1 MFRNPTGSG
10 WHELDPLAKPG
21 PVLRALL
28 ILPAAAFVLQGPLR
42 LEAWAVLHP
51 EEVFLQGRLWQLLS
65 YALLHQDLLH
75 LLFNLLGIWTFG
87 TELERLWGGRALAWF
102 AGLCAAGGGLAH
114 ALLEPLVSGRDIGVV
129 GASGVVYGLLAAY
142 GLLFRQR
149 RLHFLGLI
157 PVQAG
162 VLAVAFGALA
172 LFSGTAQSQDGV
184 AHFAH
189 LGGMATGLVLLG
201 WGPAMTAL
209 RRRRHQVR
217 MVRHLSRVR
226 AAGGLDA
233 PRSRRLEPERNESE
247 VEARLDELLAKVS
260 REGLAALSPDE
271 RAFLDEAARWLKAR
285 REARR
290 EAGQ

>member
-1 MFRNPTGSG
+1 MFRSPTSSG

-28 ILPAAAFVLQGPLR
+28 ILPAAAFVLQGPLH
-42 LEAWAVLHP
+42 LEAWAVLRP
-51 EEVFLQGRLWQLLS
+51 EEVFLRGRLWQLLS

-102 AGLCAAGGGLAH
+102 AALCAMGGGLAH
-114 ALLEPLVSGRDIGVV
+114 AMLEPLVSGRDIGVV

-149 RLHFLGLI
+149 RLLFLGLI

-162 VLAVAFGALA
+162 VLALVFGALA
-172 LFSGTAQSQDGV
+172 LFSGAAQSQDGV

-189 LGGMATGLVLLG
+189 LGGMAMGLILLG

-209 RRRRHQVR
+209 RRRRHRLR
-217 MVRHLSRVR
+217 MGRHLARVR
-226 AAGGLDA
+226 ATGGLAA
-233 PRSRRLEPERNESE
+233 PRSDKLEPGRDEAD

-260 REGLAALSPDE
+260 REGLAALTAGE

-290 EAGQ
+290 